1 MVTLGIQQQYP
12 IYIGTTIKEM
22 LSHKFPVQASTFK
35 DFVLFLES
43 CKGYEEDAKRFVSLA
58 HDTEHIQVDYEMLQ
72 PLFLR
77 TMKHKKGTDVLKL
90 FEQLRKV
97 IKVNK
102 SGQKI
107 IASERSTLLK
117 QLKIDFYDGLVTD
130 LMKTKAYS
138 LSQVIQSEKAREKF
152 EPTIRD
158 DLITMEIYANQHKL
172 EEFQILYRA
181 ILGEKSTYVL
191 DQQICEDLSSFLMNF
206 TSEEDKNARLEMTEQ
221 LQDII
226 IKQEIMLS
234 SKMFHSLI
242 YLYTESQ

>member
-1 MVTLGIQQQYP
+1 
-12 IYIGTTIKEM
+12 
-22 LSHKFPVQASTFK
+22 
-35 DFVLFLES
+35 
-43 CKGYEEDAKRFVSLA
+43 
-58 HDTEHIQVDYEMLQ
+58 
-72 PLFLR
+72 
-77 TMKHKKGTDVLKL
+77 
-90 FEQLRKV
+90 V